1 MQRDAVGPAEFG
13 ERGSPHRVGL
23 VGAAGLTERRY
34 VIDIDAEKGHAMM
47 IRVEGNADYSE
58 PRALPAIGPRT
69 ERSPRHLGMD
79 PLRWITV
86 AALTLLLFEG
96 FALSL
101 FPEQIR
107 RLLTESDPRSL
118 QMAGLFETTVG
129 AALLIALLLS

>member
-1 MQRDAVGPAEFG
+1 
-13 ERGSPHRVGL
+13 
-23 VGAAGLTERRY
+23 
-34 VIDIDAEKGHAMM
+34 
-47 IRVEGNADYSE
+47 
-58 PRALPAIGPRT
+58 
-69 ERSPRHLGMD
+69 MD